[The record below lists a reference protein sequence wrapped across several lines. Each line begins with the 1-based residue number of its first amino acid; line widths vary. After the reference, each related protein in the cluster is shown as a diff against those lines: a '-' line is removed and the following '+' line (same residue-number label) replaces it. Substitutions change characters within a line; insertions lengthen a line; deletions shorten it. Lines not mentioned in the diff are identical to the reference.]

1 MKSEKYDIITSCPE
15 ETFHFGVLLGQYVTS
30 GSVIALNGELG
41 SGKTCLTKG
50 IAKGLD
56 VPKDFCVT
64 SPTFAI
70 INEYPGRI
78 HLYHVDLY
86 RINEVCEINDIG
98 LSEIL
103 VSNGVIVIE
112 WAEKLAEILPEE
124 RLQVSISI
132 IDDYARKFY
141 LTGRGQDAINLAKK
155 ILR

>member
-1 MKSEKYDIITSCPE
+1 MKSEEYVIISSCLE
-15 ETFHFGVLLGQYVTS
+15 ETLHFGVLLGQYVKNS
-30 GSVIALNGELG
+30 FVIALNGELG

-50 IAKGLD
+50 IAKGLG

-70 INEYPGRI
+70 VNEYPGRI

-86 RINEVCEINDIG
+86 RINEACELDDIG
-98 LSEIL
+98 LPEIL

-112 WAEKLAEILPEE
+112 WAERLIEILPEE

-132 IDDYARKFY
+132 IDDFTRKFY
-141 LTGRGQDAINLAKK
+141 LTGCGQDAINLVKK
-155 ILR
+155 LMR